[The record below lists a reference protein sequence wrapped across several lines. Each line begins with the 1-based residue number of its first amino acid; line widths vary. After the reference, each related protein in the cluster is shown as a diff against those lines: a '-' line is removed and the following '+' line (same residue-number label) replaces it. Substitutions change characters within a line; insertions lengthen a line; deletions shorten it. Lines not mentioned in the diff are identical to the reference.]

1 MYFCYYIMNTVKFET
16 FKVEKMKYLKQIRY
30 FIVKLGRCRHRCS
43 GTTFTQT
50 KIEYMYDTI

>member
-1 MYFCYYIMNTVKFET
+1 MYFCYYIMNTVK
-16 FKVEKMKYLKQIRY
+16 VEKVKYLKQIRY
-30 FIVKLGRCRHRCS
+30 FIVKLGRCRQRCS